1 MNNIQSKYYRSGVT
15 GVNYLIINRSVYTH
29 SELLPDNT
37 IRVIKCNIEEKEM
50 NVIEKKKNDEEWKE
64 LDSNHIQHG
73 VVIDLNDL
81 GDRWEGSCVNGS
93 TYGFGYLYNSDNR
106 IIYSGF
112 MYNGMKVCYGSE
124 FYGGEGIVKKGVE
137 NTIDNVSRIA
147 REGMRETDRTIID
160 IMTSCGC

>member
-1 MNNIQSKYYRSGVT
+1 MNNIQSIYYRSGVT
-15 GVNYLIINRSVYTH
+15 GVNYLIINRSMYTH

-64 LDSNHIQHG
+64 LDSNQIQHG

-93 TYGFGYLYNSDNR
+93 TYGFGCLYNSDNR
-106 IIYSGF
+106 KIYSGF
-112 MYNGMKVCYGSE
+112 MYDGMKVCYGSE
-124 FYGGEGIVKKGVE
+124 FYGDCGAVEYIGGFFQNCRHGYGKLYSKKNAISVKTLYFSDV
-137 NTIDNVSRIA
+137 
-147 REGMRETDRTIID
+147 
-160 IMTSCGC
+160 